1 MSHKRKIDYTAVFS
15 ELLKMTH
22 DPAHQYPRVK
32 EIMSDFEAAVWVSL
46 KKVMPNV
53 VGPYSSHLMRTDT
66 TLEVLKDHS
75 KHTMID

>member
-1 MSHKRKIDYTAVFS
+1 VPIAFILMSHKRKIDYTAVFS

-22 DPAHQYPRVK
+22 DPVHQYPRVK

-53 VGPYSSHLMRTDT
+53 VVKGCGFHITQGMFKN
-66 TLEVLKDHS
+66 LK
-75 KHTMID
+75 KIG